1 MSVANW
7 TRAAQ
12 ADVARIDDFYF
23 PTSPEFADRLGE
35 AALSAAAFLAEYPR
49 AGSSFRNGTRKW
61 RIASFDFVLIYRTV
75 PSGIEVL
82 RMRHASENWQ
92 AE

>member
-1 MSVANW
+1 MNVASW

-23 PTSPEFADRLGE
+23 PLSPEFADRLGE
-35 AALSAAAFLAEYPR
+35 AAFRAASFLAEHPR
-49 AGSSFRNGTRKW
+49 AGSPFRAGTRKW
-61 RIASFDFVLIYRTV
+61 RVASFDFVLIYRIV
-75 PSGIEVL
+75 PSGIEIL
-82 RMRHASENWQ
+82 RMRHASENWR